1 MNLNRYYCAR
11 GYTNDIPMGGRMRR
25 VHRGYLS
32 SGGQRNKGFVLDI
45 IDVTNS
51 LRSTYSILSTLFKAK
66 PMLQSTSYLSI
77 KRQLIG
83 VFLPLQYKHGS
94 PGIVGV
100 SHPGFECRTIRIQ
113 GSNPVHVTLYYF
125 ISIYIPPR
133 SRGQ

>member
-1 MNLNRYYCAR
+1 
-11 GYTNDIPMGGRMRR
+11 MRR

-32 SGGQRNKGFVLDI
+32 LGGQRNKGFILDI
-45 IDVTNS
+45 IDVTYS
-51 LRSTYSILSTLFKAK
+51 LRSTYCILSTLFKAK
-66 PMLQSTSYLSI
+66 PMLQSTSHLSV

-83 VFLPLQYKHGS
+83 VFLPLQYKHGI